1 MDVGTISSRYVKALF
16 SLAKEKKQETR
27 VYDDMKMLMVSF
39 EEQPGLKTVLDNPII
54 PEKEKIRLLTTAAGL
69 DVCDLFARF
78 IRLVLQRKRESLL
91 PLMAYIYIHMYR
103 KDKKITR
110 VLFKTPVPVDE
121 ATQEHLKKR
130 LQEETGDTIEFT
142 GVLRPELIGGFV
154 LRIGNIRIDAS
165 YSRQLREI
173 RNKLIERN

>member
-16 SLAKEKKQETR
+16 SLAKEKQQETR
-27 VYDDMKMLMVSF
+27 VYDDMKMLAVSF
-39 EEQPGLKTVLDNPII
+39 EQEPGLKVVLDNPIF
-54 PEKEKIRLLTTAAGL
+54 PEEEKVKLLTTAAGL
-69 DVCDLFARF
+69 EVCDLFTRF
-78 IRLVLQRKRESLL
+78 IRLVLQRK
-91 PLMAYIYIHMYR
+91 A
-103 KDKKITR
+103 TR
-110 VLFKTPVPVDE
+110 
-121 ATQEHLKKR
+121 EHLKKR

-142 GVLRPELIGGFV
+142 GVIRPELIGGFV

>member
-16 SLAKEKKQETR
+16 SLAKEKQQETR
-27 VYDDMKMLMVSF
+27 VYDDMKMLAVSF
-39 EEQPGLKTVLDNPII
+39 EQEPGLKVVLDNPIF
-54 PEKEKIRLLTTAAGL
+54 PEEEKVKLLTTAAGL
-69 DVCDLFARF
+69 EVCDLFTRF

-103 KDKKITR
+103 KHKKITR

-121 ATQEHLKKR
+121 ATREHLKKR

-142 GVLRPELIGGFV
+142 GVIRPELIGGFV

>member
-1 MDVGTISSRYVKALF
+1 
-16 SLAKEKKQETR
+16 
-27 VYDDMKMLMVSF
+27 MKMLAVSF
-39 EEQPGLKTVLDNPII
+39 EQEPGLKVVLDNPIF
-54 PEKEKIRLLTTAAGL
+54 PEEEKVKLLTTAAGL
-69 DVCDLFARF
+69 EVCDLFARF

-91 PLMAYIYIHMYR
+91 PLMAYIHMYR

-121 ATQEHLKKR
+121 ATREHLKKR

-142 GVLRPELIGGFV
+142 GVIRPELIGGFV